1 VTKVLH
7 STHNLADRK
16 VLRWMALL
24 LPALTQE
31 ADVRSEDSERVT
43 DVAEGVV
50 RLASLDPSS
59 FRLVLGQ
66 MHGKQKE
73 YLTEVLREALVDKK
87 EVNVEV
93 QARPTISLTLD
104 FGSIE

>member
-1 VTKVLH
+1 
-7 STHNLADRK
+7 
-16 VLRWMALL
+16 MALL

-31 ADVRSEDSERVT
+31 ADVRSEDSGSVA
-43 DVAEGVV
+43 DVAEAVV
-50 RLASLDPSS
+50 RLASLNPSS

-73 YLTEVLREALVDKK
+73 YLTELLREALVDKN
-87 EVNVEV
+87 EGEVEV
-93 QARPTISLTLD
+93 EARPTISLTMD

>member
-1 VTKVLH
+1 MKVLH
-7 STHNLADRK
+7 LPHNLADSK

-31 ADVRSEDSERVT
+31 ADVRSEDSGRVT
-43 DVAEGVV
+43 NIAEAVV
-50 RLASLDPSS
+50 RLASLNPSS

-66 MHGKQKE
+66 MHGTQKE
-73 YLTEVLREALVDKK
+73 YLTEVLREALADKT
-87 EVNVEV
+87 EVEVEV

>member
-1 VTKVLH
+1 MKVLH
-7 STHNLADRK
+7 LPHNLADSK

-31 ADVRSEDSERVT
+31 ADVRSEDSGRVT
-43 DVAEGVV
+43 NIAEAVV
-50 RLASLDPSS
+50 RLASLNPSS

-73 YLTEVLREALVDKK
+73 YLTEVLREALADKT
-87 EVNVEV
+87 EVEVEV